1 MDSSFDVQTAKK
13 LSFSV
18 ESRSPLVTIAVER
31 VTEEEFFSSSEES
44 SEKDESSDSDPEW
57 RKTPMF
63 KRIVKERRS
72 LAESSFKRKRGSD
85 AEEYEKDTKPE
96 KKKSGGSGS
105 KEGCNCTTGCKT
117 KRCSCKKS

>member
-1 MDSSFDVQTAKK
+1 MSLMPKLGPCSPVKNDKK
-13 LSFSV
+13 
-18 ESRSPLVTIAVER
+18 RVTIAVER

-44 SEKDESSDSDPEW
+44 SEEDESSDSDPEW
-57 RKTPMF
+57 RKTPML

-72 LAESSFKRKRGSD
+72 LAESNFKRKRGSD

-105 KEGCNCTTGCKT
+105 KEGKV
-117 KRCSCKKS
+117 